1 MANMFEQIK
10 QLTQMRREAKRVQ
23 SEINKITSTYTNG
36 GITVSA
42 KGDVEITGITIED
55 AALEELKAGKKAR
68 FQTMLQNVVNGAI
81 KQCKQQIQ
89 EGIEKQLKSGGGIEE
104 LLKQLRG

>member
-1 MANMFEQIK
+1 MANIFEQIK
-10 QLTQMRREAKRVQ
+10 QVTQMRREAKRVQ
-23 SEINKITSTYTNG
+23 AEVNKITATYANG

-42 KGDVEITGITIED
+42 RGDIEITGITID
-55 AALEELKAGKKAR
+55 DSVIEELKAGKTAR

-81 KQCKQQIQ
+81 KQCRQQTQ
-89 EGIEKQLKSGGGIEE
+89 DMIEKQLKAGGGIDE